1 MDTTITYR
9 REGDYLIPDLVPP
22 LEPRIGVWGRRRM
35 RYLRQQKEPIYTG
48 MLLNRTLNAH
58 LEEIDKQ
65 AEEMLDQLMEQM
77 ALKEGVTE
85 QVKAEDQL
93 AWVRKM
99 NSIRNRAE
107 EIILAELVCC

>member
-22 LEPRIGVWGRRRM
+22 PEPRIGVWGRRRM

-48 MLLNRTLNAH
+48 MLLNGTLNAH

>member
-22 LEPRIGVWGRRRM
+22 PEPRIGVWGRRRM

-48 MLLNRTLNAH
+48 MLLNGTLNAH

-65 AEEMLDQLMEQM
+65 AEDMLDLLVEQM
-77 ALKEGVTE
+77 ASREGITEKLKVEN
-85 QVKAEDQL
+85 QL
-93 AWVRKM
+93 TWVQKM
-99 NSIRNRAE
+99 NSVQNRAE
-107 EIILAELVCC
+107 EIILTELIYC